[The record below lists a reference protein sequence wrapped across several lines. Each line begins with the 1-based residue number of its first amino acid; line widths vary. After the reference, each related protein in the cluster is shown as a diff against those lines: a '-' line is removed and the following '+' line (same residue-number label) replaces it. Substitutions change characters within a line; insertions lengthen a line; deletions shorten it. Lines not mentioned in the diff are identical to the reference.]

1 MFERELERP
10 LEPCLRLLAAPGAQR
25 HLAGALEQPRALEVV
40 IHERRRLLEIM
51 LGFLTRGE
59 RRRPLARAREEVAGA
74 LLDLVRVAV
83 LWFGFV
89 RGEVMGGEHLD
100 HLLLCDERPLE
111 MRGGSEMTSLAL
123 AFRECLV
130 GDPPDEIL

>member
-1 MFERELERP
+1 T
-10 LEPCLRLLAAPGAQR
+10 
-25 HLAGALEQPRALEVV
+25 LEQPGPLEGIVD
-40 IHERRRLLEIM
+40 ERGRLLEVM

-59 RRRPLARAREEVAGA
+59 RRRPLARSRKEVAGA

-100 HLLLCDERPLE
+100 HLLLRDERPLE

-130 GDPPDEIL
+130 GDTPNEIL